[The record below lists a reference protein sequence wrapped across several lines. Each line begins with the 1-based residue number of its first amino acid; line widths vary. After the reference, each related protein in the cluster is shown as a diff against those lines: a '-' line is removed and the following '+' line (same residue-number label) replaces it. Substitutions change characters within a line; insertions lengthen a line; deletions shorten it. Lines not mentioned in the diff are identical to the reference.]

1 MQNFLSR
8 VIASLLP
15 FNKLLNQN
23 LLEAAETG
31 DVSKVKILLRKRA
44 DVNARSSNVKTVWLI
59 AKSKGSAEVVSLLR
73 GL

>member
-8 VIASLLP
+8 LRALLLRP
-15 FNKLLNQN
+15 NKGSNKN

-44 DVNARSSNVKTVWLI
+44 DVNARSSNVKN
-59 AKSKGSAEVVSLLR
+59 SLADC
-73 GL
+73 

>member
-31 DVSKVKILLRKRA
+31 DVSKVK
-44 DVNARSSNVKTVWLI
+44 
-59 AKSKGSAEVVSLLR
+59 SLLHKK
-73 GL
+73 G